1 MMNFTRALFFALIIG
16 SGILSCGYS
25 YYTGP
30 LQPGQDQAS
39 SISVA
44 DDGTLTFAQDRFEVR
59 LKPMTD
65 EELNRQFFQ
74 QFPSGV
80 LSLQTPIPFGNTIF
94 WGTDEEKQRFTVLP
108 SWH

>member
-1 MMNFTRALFFALIIG
+1 MMSFTRVLFLALIIG
-16 SGILSCGYS
+16 SSVLGCGYS

-65 EELNRQFFQ
+65 EE
-74 QFPSGV
+74 
-80 LSLQTPIPFGNTIF
+80 
-94 WGTDEEKQRFTVLP
+94 
-108 SWH
+108 